1 LKSTNSKKGKKMSN
15 EIIVNGVKYVPAA
28 QAPTGSRAVVIIDRG
43 WIFAGDVSERDNHL
57 VLDNAVWVFRW
68 SEVGFNGVIDDP
80 SDSRVELRKMTQ
92 PVEVPTGSVI
102 FKVPV
107 ADGWGL

>member
-1 LKSTNSKKGKKMSN
+1 MDQDH
-15 EIIVNGVKYVPAA
+15 IVINGEVYVKASAA
-28 QAPTGSRAVVIIDRG
+28 PSGSRAVVVIDRG
-43 WIFAGDVSERDNHL
+43 WIFAGDVTEHEGHL
-57 VLDNAVWVFRW
+57 LLENAVWVFRW
-68 SEVGFNGVIDDP
+68 SEVGFNGVIDNP

-92 PVEVPTGSVI
+92 PVEVPQGSVI